1 MRKTTKIAT
10 RIYERERARQLIKL
24 AVSDETLGNRPGTAS
39 APTKIKPMGGNFGSF
54 SPRAFGG
61 APSHGPAGS
70 WSSPAT
76 NSESNLPVANAP
88 SAAKPAAAP
97 AIPAAVTAWGSAPR
111 QNVMPV
117 PDPAS
122 AQAWGSAPSHGPGG
136 AGGGISPQAFGTAP
150 AQGPTPQLT
159 VSGGQPLLPV
169 NAWAGGTSQAP
180 ASATPQTPPAR
191 PQQYRGQNEFGVQ
204 EMTAARAPYMKT
216 WDQINQEQN
225 VDPNNV
231 TVRKGLVESISDGLS
246 GGLVAGAA
254 GLTNLAGTV
263 IGRPATYVYDKATG
277 SNTNEQLNDILTH
290 VQDARDR
297 GLHQML
303 YNQTSNALKDRN
315 AADTEMIN
323 EYGTLAQKN
332 TNNVRNMATG
342 MLPYAALG
350 PVAKTFG
357 PAAAAATGG
366 AYWMGAPIADAAGVT
381 APTEFDMQHAKLTPT
396 EGGATAT
403 IPTRLGTKTVDF
415 SQLSPEQAAA
425 FVADPKNDQA
435 LAGIWNAPGQLP
447 NNLLTPAER
456 VNNGQFD
463 PATGQNVDLSSNRQ
477 RAPASDQVAQ
487 GGQFNVPDQQ
497 QAPAETPQAGS
508 FSYNDAAD
516 EINAADPAG
525 LHGFLP
531 EDATPEVKAQANSA
545 AAGLQQNPIAREAV
559 QDPKVAAKVTEEAKP
574 KFDQQAQ
581 ADYEAKNPPPTTG
594 NPQDYGA
601 WMAGMGEHIGK
612 SWDAM
617 GGMGQLAFGLGVPM
631 ALIGM
636 MSGNIGGFLMGA
648 LGLGAAGIAGA
659 AGGMFGPE
667 SQRGFGQMI
676 DYGAQALGMNVPQ
689 GPKDMSRLIGDDAVG
704 NIQKDVA
711 KAAKPGIFDALG
723 VATSQKA
730 RSDRQAAI
738 KTQLADVDAVQQ
750 LAGMP
755 EQMAIPFIMAKHQGP
770 DGQQASP
777 EVARQIYQNARATAQ
792 QLSDPESEMAK
803 QVAMGRQFDAD
814 PDAYI
819 NAQTQAYK
827 DKAQD
832 TAIELAKMTDIGR
845 AADLGLRGANWAY
858 DKYQNW
864 GK

>member
-1 MRKTTKIAT
+1 
-10 RIYERERARQLIKL
+10 
-24 AVSDETLGNRPGTAS
+24 
-39 APTKIKPMGGNFGSF
+39 
-54 SPRAFGG
+54 
-61 APSHGPAGS
+61 
-70 WSSPAT
+70 
-76 NSESNLPVANAP
+76 
-88 SAAKPAAAP
+88 
-97 AIPAAVTAWGSAPR
+97 
-111 QNVMPV
+111 
-117 PDPAS
+117 
-122 AQAWGSAPSHGPGG
+122 
-136 AGGGISPQAFGTAP
+136 
-150 AQGPTPQLT
+150 
-159 VSGGQPLLPV
+159 
-169 NAWAGGTSQAP
+169 
-180 ASATPQTPPAR
+180 
-191 PQQYRGQNEFGVQ
+191 
-204 EMTAARAPYMKT
+204 MTAARAPYMKT

-231 TVRKGLVESISDGLS
+231 TVRKGLYESISDGLS

-263 IGRPATYVYDKATG
+263 VGRPATYVYDKATG
-277 SNTNEQLNDILTH
+277 SNTNEQLNDMLTH

-297 GLHQML
+297 GMHQML
-303 YNQTSNALKDRN
+303 YNQTSTALKDRN

-323 EYGTLAQKN
+323 EHGTLAQKN
-332 TNNVRNMATG
+332 INNVRNVATD

-366 AYWMGAPIADAAGVT
+366 AYWMGAPMADAAGVT

-415 SQLSPEQAAA
+415 SQLSPEQAATFA
-425 FVADPKNDQA
+425 ADPKNDQTI
-435 LAGIWNAPGQLP
+435 AGIWNAPGQLP
-447 NNLLTPAER
+447 NNLLTPSER

-463 PATGQNVDLSSNRQ
+463 PATGQPTDLSSNRK

-497 QAPAETPQAGS
+497 QPQEQAQDGS
-508 FSYNDAAD
+508 FSYNDGAD
-516 EINAADPAG
+516 AINAVDPAG

-531 EDATPEVKAQANSA
+531 EDATPEVKEQANNA

-559 QDPKVAAKVTEEAKP
+559 QKPEVAAKVTEEAKP

-659 AGGMFGPE
+659 AGGMFGQGGHDAMG
-667 SQRGFGQMI
+667 SMI
-676 DYGAQALGMNVPQ
+676 DFGAQALGMNVPQ
-689 GPKDMSRLIGDDAVG
+689 GPQDMSRLVGDNAVG

-711 KAAKPGIFDALG
+711 AASKTAPGESFRIATDPKARAAKQETVRA
-723 VATSQKA
+723 
-730 RSDRQAAI
+730 
-738 KTQLADVDAVQQ
+738 QLAQADSVKS
-750 LAGMP
+750 LAGMSEP
-755 EQMAIPFIMAKHQGP
+755 TAVAVIMAKHRDPQTGKP
-770 DGQQASP
+770 P
-777 EVARQIYQNARATAQ
+777 TREVAQQIYQNAIATAGH
-792 QLSDPESEMAK
+792 LNDPESAMAK
-803 QVAMGRQFDAD
+803 QVATGRQFDAN
-814 PDAYI
+814 PEQYI
-819 NAQTQAYK
+819 AQQAAPYIAPAMPYVSAALSAA
-827 DKAQD
+827 DKLSP
-832 TAIELAKMTDIGR
+832 LAKI
-845 AADLGLRGANWAY
+845 WAGNKG
-858 DKYQNW
+858 DGNATS
-864 GK
+864 GN